1 MRPSDLD
8 PLFASAR
15 SLPGVGPR
23 MAQTLARLTG
33 REKAEDVRIIH
44 LLLHLPHA
52 VIDRSTILPIA
63 RLPRSPGAV
72 VTVRGHVLEHRE
84 VPRGAR
90 TPWRVLLSDDSGVL
104 ELVYFHPR
112 PDYLRRILPVGE
124 ERIVSGRLEWF
135 DDKPQMPHPDHVVT
149 EEEFAALPRLEP
161 VYPLTAGI
169 SNKVLGRIMRA
180 ALKRLPD
187 LPEWLDE
194 ALRAREGWPAFA
206 EALRQVHAPENAE
219 SLAPDSPARLRL
231 AYDELLANQLALALV
246 RRHIRSARGR
256 RLTGDGTLVAKVQ
269 AALPHTLTEGQRK
282 ALAEI
287 LADMAAPERML
298 RLLQGDV
305 GSGKTVVALLAMVAA
320 VEAGAQAALMA
331 PSDILARQ
339 HLASIAPLAKQAGIE
354 TVLLTAREKGKA
366 RKQALADIASG
377 RAGIVIG
384 THALFQED
392 VTFADLGLVVVDEQ
406 HRFGVHQRLAL
417 QAKGARTDLL
427 VMTATPIPRTLA
439 LTVYGDLEVSRLLE
453 KPAGRQPVKTS
464 VMPISRIPEVIARL
478 KTAVAAGAQAYWVCP
493 LVEESGVLPTTA
505 AEERFAMLKE
515 HFGSQ
520 VGLVHGRMSGEA
532 RDAVMDAFRAGDI
545 RVLVATTV
553 IEVGVDVPSA
563 TIMIIE
569 NAERFGLAQLHQLRG
584 RVGRGSK
591 PSSCLLL
598 YRPPL
603 TETARQRLKV
613 MRETDD
619 GFAIAE
625 ADLRLR
631 GAGELLGTR
640 QSGMPQFRMAD
651 MVRHARL
658 LEMARDDAAL
668 ILARDPKLE
677 SPRGA
682 ALKRLLYLFERDEAI
697 RLLLAG

>member
-8 PLFASAR
+8 SLFASAR
-15 SLPGVGPR
+15 TLPGVGPR
-23 MAQTLARLTG
+23 MAQNLARLLG
-33 REKAEDVRIIH
+33 REKADEVRIIH
-44 LLLHLPHA
+44 LLLHLPSGI
-52 VIDRSTILPIA
+52 IDRRTILPVSD
-63 RLPRSPGAV
+63 LPRAPGSI
-72 VTVRGHVLEHRE
+72 VTVRGRVLQHRE
-84 VPRGAR
+84 TPRGSR
-90 TPWRVLLSDDSGVL
+90 SPWRVLLGDATGVL

-112 PDYLRRILPVGE
+112 PDYLRQILPVGE

-135 DDKPQMPHPDHVVT
+135 DDRPQIPHPDHVVS

-161 VYPLTAGI
+161 VYPRTAGL
-169 SNKVLGRIMRA
+169 SNKVLGRILRE
-180 ALKRLPD
+180 ALKRLPA

-194 ALRAREGWPAFA
+194 AMRKREGWPAFT
-206 EALRQVHAPENAE
+206 EALQRLHRPDAAE
-219 SLAPDSPARLRL
+219 DLAPDSPVRMRL

-246 RRHIRSARGR
+246 RRHIRTARGR
-256 RLTGDGTLVAKVQ
+256 SLASTGRLMTKVK
-269 AALPHTLTEGQRK
+269 AALPYILTEGQEK
-282 ALAEI
+282 ALREI

-320 VEAGAQAALMA
+320 VEAGTQAALMA

-339 HLASIAPLAKQAGIE
+339 HLASIAPLAEKAGIHV
-354 TVLLTAREKGKA
+354 VLLTAREKGKTR
-366 RKQALADIASG
+366 RKVLADIASG
-377 RAGIVIG
+377 QADIVIG
-384 THALFQED
+384 THALFQND

-417 QAKGARTDLL
+417 QAKGEQTDLL

-464 VMPISRIPEVIARL
+464 VMSIARLPEVIARL
-478 KTAVAAGAQAYWVCP
+478 KDAVSAGAQAYWVCP
-493 LVEESGVLPTTA
+493 LVEESGILPTTA
-505 AEERFAMLKE
+505 AEERYAALKE
-515 HFGSQ
+515 HFGDW
-520 VGLVHGRMSGEA
+520 VGLVHGRMDSEA
-532 RDAVMDAFRAGDI
+532 RDAVMEAFRAGQI

-584 RVGRGSK
+584 RVGRGEK

-603 TETARQRLKV
+603 TETAHRRLEV
-613 MRETDD
+613 IRETSD

-651 MVRHARL
+651 IVRHAGL

-668 ILARDPKLE
+668 ILSRDPRLE
-677 SPRGA
+677 SARGE
-682 ALKRLLYLFERDEAI
+682 ALKRLLYLFERNEAI